1 MIIIQNSIHLL
12 EQLSELEIKIQKLES
27 LMDQLGIQEDRENLI
42 RILLKNS

>member
-42 RILLKNS
+42 RLLLKNT